1 MVTVTIWVQYI
12 YIFIK
17 SLLYSE
23 KKMQSQIKSK
33 GSKYYSWVLRS
44 FIFLSFKD
52 KIIILYQ
59 LVSNKYAVCCI
70 SSFPYHSFSLF
81 LK

>member
-1 MVTVTIWVQYI
+1 
-12 YIFIK
+12 
-17 SLLYSE
+17 
-23 KKMQSQIKSK
+23 MQSQIKSK

-59 LVSNKYAVCCI
+59 LVINMLSAVFLP
-70 SSFPYHSFSLF
+70 FPTIASLF
-81 LK
+81 F